1 MNILCLGSL
10 TSIETH
16 NAIIAFRKVGY
27 NVIMLNISRHYFPN
41 YIEEIPN
48 YDNIVNLYQGV
59 NINKNKIIRKIE
71 RLLIV
76 CGLYKGRSQVVK
88 RINNIFKKNHIDIVY
103 SLWGTDTLPEIKI
116 IQNQKIHCPI
126 IHNFLTFPGAPVSR
140 FTRLKYL
147 FYKEIV
153 SNIEGRIYCSYRMYD
168 YINKLFNLKQKGK
181 DIIFLDY
188 FSEVYFPRKRLPLL
202 SEKDGEPHIL
212 FIGRTDFQKDSLND
226 VEEIIK
232 EIALNQMHVHLAETS
247 IPINNNDYLHFFPIF
262 KAGNLSNGSFAEFIT
277 QFDACIILYNF
288 NKNNWPK
295 DRFYNSLPNRF
306 LFAFTGGIPIIMPE
320 EYFLSCQEIIK
331 KYQIGFTY
339 KDIEDLKSKIKN
351 KHLMKKIK
359 ENAIKISSNFT
370 FEKNFHKL
378 EKFIKNIVHKK
389 LN

>member
-1 MNILCLGSL
+1 MNILCLGTL

-16 NAIIAFRKVGY
+16 NAIIAFKKVGY

-48 YDNIVNLYQGV
+48 YDNIVNLYQGID
-59 NINKNKIIRKIE
+59 INKNKIISKIE
-71 RLLIV
+71 RLLVV
-76 CGLYKGRSQVVK
+76 CGLYSGRSQVVK
-88 RINNIFKKNHIDIVY
+88 RISNIFKKNHIDIVY
-103 SLWGTDTLPEIKI
+103 SLWGTDTFPEIKI
-116 IQNQKIHCPI
+116 IQNQKIYCPI

-153 SNIEGRIYCSYRMYD
+153 SNIEGRIHCSNRMYN

-188 FSEVYFPRKRLPLL
+188 FSEMYFPLRRLPLL
-202 SEKDGEPHIL
+202 SEENGEPHIL
-212 FIGRTDFQKDSLND
+212 FIGRTDFQKGSLND
-226 VEEIIK
+226 VKKIIK
-232 EIALNQMHVHLAETS
+232 EIALKQIHIHLAETDIS
-247 IPINNNDYLHFFPIF
+247 IDNNEYLHFFPRF
-262 KAGNLSNGSFAEFIT
+262 KAGDLSKGSFAEFMT

-288 NKNNWPK
+288 NIKNWPK

-320 EYFLSCQEIIK
+320 GYFLSCQEIIK

-339 KDIEDLKSKIKN
+339 KDVEDLRSKIKN
-351 KHLMKKIK
+351 KHLMEKIK
-359 ENAIKISSNFT
+359 ENAIKISSDFT

-378 EKFIKNIVHKK
+378 EKFMKN
-389 LN
+389 LNQ